1 MLRSS
6 NPFKEP
12 LITVR
17 AKYARQKRLK
27 GIISF
32 LNSFCEEKFEDKG
45 DVLLFLLCQH
55 LQDKQ
60 DQRAKSIDGLW
71 SGLSYNLTVDQCLAL
86 RVDTRQTKGQY
97 KSQYDFLKQKLANN
111 VLQPPLASTERELA
125 YMPGSVRYIVQ
136 SEDLNQTYYHTPVKQ
151 CAPVAG
157 TAGVVSD
164 PSCEPLN
171 ILGDFHDSVP
181 EFPSPNVKGVRF
193 KYIDAL
199 AKTLQELDPIV
210 KAGLGELNLDPGTTV
225 LKTTV
230 KDGADGMGDVSVYK
244 ETGDRFLPDKS
255 LSPLLCCYQN

>member
-1 MLRSS
+1 MPCRCW
-6 NPFKEP
+6 NE
-12 LITVR
+12 R
-17 AKYARQKRLK
+17 A
-27 GIISF
+27 
-32 LNSFCEEKFEDKG
+32 
-45 DVLLFLLCQH
+45 
-55 LQDKQ
+55 
-60 DQRAKSIDGLW
+60 
-71 SGLSYNLTVDQCLAL
+71 
-86 RVDTRQTKGQY
+86 
-97 KSQYDFLKQKLANN
+97 
-111 VLQPPLASTERELA
+111 VLQPPLALTGRELA

-136 SEDLNQTYYHTPVKQ
+136 SEDLYQTYYHTPVKQ

-199 AKTLQELDPIV
+199 AKTLQELDPII

-230 KDGADGMGDVSVYK
+230 KDGDGMGDVSVYK
-244 ETGDRFLPDKS
+244 ETGDRFLPDKAFHHS
-255 LSPLLCCYQN
+255 FAVIKIEVVCNGSKTELFVEETPNSVRTNRPLLNNRRQTTDTLWRLTSAGAMSMLE